1 MSGSLQTLATGA
13 TGGNSIAQ
21 LLAALSPIFLG
32 TGVQNQNTN
41 QQSAGSSAQNQ
52 NTAGTTTSSAS
63 PDVISALLAQMSQA
77 TGASQNQDAV
87 NAIVNNIIKLNAEA
101 FTPTVGEQGS
111 AGLYNSSTLA
121 LLSAEAQARS
131 TAQAAQSALNYST
144 TEQQIAAN
152 LGSTLATATK
162 TTTNN
167 QNVAQT
173 GQTANNATG
182 QTTQQTQPIVGSG
195 AMNLLLGA
203 LGLGGSYL
211 LNNSSNIGDSLSNL
225 LGLGGPSKA
234 ATDSFNAITPSDAEA
249 MLGLPPAGS
258 TAPIAAAPSVVAP
271 VGGAGVTAPFSSSV
285 GPQAGAAEQLLGLP
299 ATSGAV
305 ATDVG
310 SVGVGAG
317 AMSAV
322 DLTPQVTIAPTVAT
336 DATSAV
342 AGLGDIAPSLG
353 AGADTAAGGLLSTG
367 SEFGGDFSGV
377 LDAGNSGGGGFL
389 SSLGLPDWLTNTSG
403 SLFNVPGD
411 IGNLLSGV
419 GDVSSLFTDLAPTGA
434 GLIGGIG
441 GSLVDKAIGGK
452 PVGSEIG
459 STAGGLIGSFFGP
472 IGSLLGSF
480 AGSLIGGAFG
490 PPPKSTYS
498 STNLQVNP
506 DGSLSLGPQTSQ
518 ADPNAT
524 AAQQT
529 YQQQIDSLNSFMSKT
544 GLRIANETH
553 PYSYAPEN
561 INLSN
566 ALYDQ
571 LGGTVQLGDNTPG
584 KSGDPNKFSDL
595 TTLFPQLRFSASDNT
610 LNSLISGQSFASI
623 QNLYNTLNTG
633 KLDTGISAGSTA
645 AATPTPTPA
654 ASGYV
659 SPTVSGNSAIN
670 SIDTSNAPPSVA
682 ALIGQMTPDQIA
694 QSNLMASLDQAQQ
707 FQSPGSQ

>member
-41 QQSAGSSAQNQ
+41 QSSQGTNAQNQ
-52 NTAGTTTSSAS
+52 NTSGTTTSSAS

-87 NAIVNNIIKLNAEA
+87 NAIINNIIKLNAEA

-152 LGSTLATATK
+152 LGGTLANATK

-173 GQTANNATG
+173 GQTANQSTG

-211 LNNSSNIGDSLSNL
+211 LNNSSKIGNSLSDL
-225 LGLGGPSKA
+225 LGLSSSGDTGGTIPADLLGS
-234 ATDSFNAITPSDAEA
+234 DGNAIV
-249 MLGLPPAGS
+249 PPIPP
-258 TAPIAAAPSVVAP
+258 TTIPSVVAP
-271 VGGAGVTAPFSSSV
+271 AGGAGAVTPFSSSV
-285 GPQAGAAEQLLGLP
+285 GPQAGAAEELLGLP
-299 ATSGAV
+299 SASATTA

-317 AMSAV
+317 AMSAA
-322 DLTPQVTIAPTVAT
+322 DLTPQVTIAPTIT
-336 DATSAV
+336 SDATSAV
-342 AGLGDIAPSLG
+342 AGLGSDVASLG

-367 SEFGGDFSGV
+367 SEFSGDFNGV
-377 LDAGNSGGGGFL
+377 LDAGSSGGGFL
-389 SSLGLPDWLTNTSG
+389 SSLGLPDWMTNTSG
-403 SLFNVPGD
+403 SIFNLPSD
-411 IGNLLSGV
+411 IGNLLSGA
-419 GDVSSLFTDLAPTGA
+419 GDFSSLLADAGPSLA
-434 GLIGGIG
+434 GLG
-441 GSLVDKAIGGK
+441 GSLAGHFVDKAIGGK

-490 PPPKSTYS
+490 PPPAHTYS
-498 STNLQVNP
+498 STNLLLNP
-506 DGSLSLGPQTSQ
+506 DGTLTLGGQLSQKDSNAGSEQT
-518 ADPNAT
+518 A
-524 AAQQT
+524 
-529 YQQQIDSLNSFMSKT
+529 YQQQVTALNSFLTNT
-544 GLRIANETH
+544 GLKVSNGTHGQEDQYGPANRI
-553 PYSYAPEN
+553 
-561 INLSN
+561 LSSN
-566 ALYDQ
+566 TGDIL
-571 LGGTVQLGDNTPG
+571 QLGDNTPNG
-584 KSGDPNKFSDL
+584 TPDPSKFSDL
-595 TTLFPQLRFSASDNT
+595 TTAFPQLRFTANDPR
-610 LNSLISGQSFASI
+610 LNSLVSGQSFASV
-623 QNLYNTLNTG
+623 QNLYNTINSG
-633 KLDTGISAGSTA
+633 KLDTGISA
-645 AATPTPTPA
+645 TPA
-654 ASGYV
+654 ASSSTPSPAAAGYV
-659 SPTVSGNSAIN
+659 SPTVSGNSAVQGFDPATAN
-670 SIDTSNAPPSVA
+670 PGVA

-694 QSNLMASLDQAQQ
+694 QNNLIASL
-707 FQSPGSQ
+707 QSQSVGGGGT